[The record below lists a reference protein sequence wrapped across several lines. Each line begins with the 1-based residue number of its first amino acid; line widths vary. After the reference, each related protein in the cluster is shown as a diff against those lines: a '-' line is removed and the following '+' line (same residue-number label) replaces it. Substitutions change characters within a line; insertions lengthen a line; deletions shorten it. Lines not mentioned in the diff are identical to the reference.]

1 MSEKRIS
8 NFNLNLKG
16 ILPENKEKAERF
28 IKLTY
33 GAALS
38 LIKTQGYSSNHL
50 KVKLLEIYTTAR
62 GAKISDAEFT
72 NNIRQ
77 GVYSNRVDTVIFST
91 EPPESSTIDTMVLA
105 LLVLP
110 SDSPIIDSVK
120 VTSGE
125 KIPVEGLVVVHSS
138 KVSVGDALSVLLK
151 ATTIDLDETMNSC
164 ILDIDFSTGYVF
176 ITEEHNSK
184 LIEYSNSVVVTN
196 TKLVEEDNEN
206 D

>member
-1 MSEKRIS
+1 MPK
-8 NFNLNLKG
+8 FNLNLKS

-38 LIKTQGYSSNHL
+38 LIQNEGYSSQLL

-62 GAKISDAEFT
+62 GAKISDTEFT
-72 NNIRQ
+72 NNIKQ

-91 EPPESSTIDTMVLA
+91 EPPEKSTIDTMVLA

-110 SDSPIIDSVK
+110 SNSPFMDTVK
-120 VTSGE
+120 VNSNE

-151 ATTIDLDETMNSC
+151 ATTIDLDKTMNSC
-164 ILDIDFSTGYVF
+164 ILDIDFSTGAVF
-176 ITEEHNSK
+176 ISEEHNSK
-184 LIEYSNSVVVTN
+184 LIEYSNSILVTSK
-196 TKLVEEDNEN
+196 KLVEEDNKN